1 MKTYEE
7 LTQSVKIPNRY
18 SVKMKDLTELREWIL
33 NDGDLGILHALDYAY
48 TLGFSK
54 GMSCERNKLKAKNR

>member
-18 SVKMKDLTELREWIL
+18 DMNLEDVEELKQWVKNDELSVLQAL
-33 NDGDLGILHALDYAY
+33 NYVY

-54 GMSCERNKLKAKNR
+54 GINCEKNRLKAKNR